1 MEAQKNE
8 VHNSDSFLTRPTC
21 ENRPS
26 MWSINVELH
35 VLRICRLLLIVNIR
49 SYTTGSLV
57 EQELLTMSA

>member
-1 MEAQKNE
+1 MEAQTNE

-35 VLRICRLLLIVNIR
+35 VLRICRLFR
-49 SYTTGSLV
+49 HSQYS
-57 EQELLTMSA
+57 